1 MGEKKLFN
9 RLFEENLFNNRKLV
23 NLNDKITDLENKFKK
38 KYGDEIFLDYCKISD
53 LIVEEFIECTNFS
66 FELGMQLEKI

>member
-9 RLFEENLFNNRKLV
+9 RLFEENLLNNRKLV

-53 LIVEEFIECTNFS
+53 LTVEEIIECSNYS
-66 FELGMQLEKI
+66 FELGMKLEKI

>member
-9 RLFEENLFNNRKLV
+9 RLFEENLLNNRKLV

-38 KYGDEIFLDYCKISD
+38 KYGDEIFLDYCKKAI
-53 LIVEEFIECTNFS
+53 
-66 FELGMQLEKI
+66 